1 MNSISEL
8 EQDIIE
14 LKDRE
19 IKIKKDFKELK
30 DKKNQNQKKIRRFI
44 YQTINSVHKGGNKI
58 EKSFQ
63 KIKLI

>member
-30 DKKNQNQKKIRRFI
+30 DKKN
-44 YQTINSVHKGGNKI
+44 
-58 EKSFQ
+58 
-63 KIKLI
+63 

>member
-30 DKKNQNQKKIRRFI
+30 DKKKSKL
-44 YQTINSVHKGGNKI
+44 
-58 EKSFQ
+58 EKN
-63 KIKLI
+63 